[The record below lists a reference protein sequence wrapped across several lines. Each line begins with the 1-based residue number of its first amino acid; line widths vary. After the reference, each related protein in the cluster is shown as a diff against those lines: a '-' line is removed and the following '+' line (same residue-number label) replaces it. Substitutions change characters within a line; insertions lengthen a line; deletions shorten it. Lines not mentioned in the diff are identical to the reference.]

1 MDVVDVIKSRRSI
14 RNFKDEDVS
23 RETWEDIINC
33 GILSPSS
40 KNRQPWYFVVLK
52 KEKKDY
58 VAQLMSDYHKQYG
71 GKEEII
77 KQGVTS
83 SVLATSNVI
92 RQAPALILVFRPKED
107 GWIIPDSQ
115 SIGACVENMC
125 LRATDL
131 GLGSLWVRDTYCVS
145 DKIEKTYNKQDMELA
160 CALVIGVSNHNPPQ
174 RPRNDISSI
183 IEWYE

>member
-14 RNFKDEDVS
+14 RSFKDTDVS
-23 RETWEDIINC
+23 RETLEDIINC
-33 GILSPSS
+33 GILAPSS

-52 KEKKDY
+52 RQKKDY
-58 VAQLMSDYHKQYG
+58 IAQLMIDYYKQFG
-71 GKEEII
+71 GKEEMI

-92 RQAPALILVFRPKED
+92 KQASALILVFRPKED
-107 GWIIPDSQ
+107 SWIISDSQ

-125 LRATDL
+125 LRTTDL
-131 GLGSLWVRDTYCVS
+131 GLGSLWIRDAYCVS
-145 DKIEKTYNKQDMELA
+145 DKIEKMCKKQNKEFA
-160 CALVIGVSNHNPPQ
+160 CALAIGVPNQNPIQ
-174 RPRNDISSI
+174 RPRNDIASI